1 MASNYAIETKRQTYE
16 RLRGSLMQERSS
28 FEGHWRELSSFI
40 KPRRTRFFVTDKNK
54 GDRRNQN
61 IIDST
66 GTFAARTLQSGLHAG
81 ITSPARPWMRLSTP
95 DPDLAEHGPVKEWL
109 HTTTQRMLGLFLR
122 SNVYNSL
129 PILYGDM
136 GVFATGAIAVIE
148 DEHDFIR
155 TFAYPVGSELYTFER
170 RK

>member
-81 ITSPARPWMRLSTP
+81 LSSPSRPWVKLSTP
-95 DPDLAEHGPVKEWL
+95 DPDLNEHGPVKEWL
-109 HTTTQRMLGLFLR
+109 PPGTERML
-122 SNVYNSL
+122 
-129 PILYGDM
+129 
-136 GVFATGAIAVIE
+136 VI
-148 DEHDFIR
+148 F
-155 TFAYPVGSELYTFER
+155 G
-170 RK
+170 